1 MSQDTRPTSADVY
14 RSLNSPRKPGSGAA
28 RRQRQPRTASAKVV
42 SVLTTLAALVALV
55 GIGYWALSR
64 PGASLPERIG
74 RFPRM
79 TNQGALESTLA
90 TADQGLTKGD
100 VKVGVYGDRRPQ
112 LILAI
117 FANDGSPN
125 LDAFAARAGGD
136 DADALQNP
144 KAYTEV
150 RRGGT
155 RVRCVL
161 GGLEPPFLTQC
172 LWQEGGTYAVVI
184 MTEPTLPGAE
194 KLAAQSHDA
203 AITSWLDR
211 FLHRT

>member
-14 RSLNSPRKPGSGAA
+14 RSLNSPRKPGSGAP
-28 RRQRQPRTASAKVV
+28 RRVREPRKVGAKIV
-42 SVLTTLAALVALV
+42 SVLTSLAAVAALL

-74 RFPRM
+74 RYGHM
-79 TNQGALESTLA
+79 ANQGALESTLA

-125 LDAFAARAGGD
+125 LDAFAARAGGEN
-136 DADALQNP
+136 ADALQNP
-144 KAYTEV
+144 KAYAEV

-155 RVRCVL
+155 RVRCVV
-161 GGLEPPFLTQC
+161 GGLEAPFLTQC

-184 MTEPTLPGAE
+184 TTDPTLPGAE

-211 FLHRT
+211 FLHRG